1 VNRRLLAGFLFAY
14 AACALAGI
22 LPAAVLAARERKP
35 GAAAA
40 AAAVA
45 VSIATVLVN
54 AAVDLW

>member
-1 VNRRLLAGFLFAY
+1 VNHRLLAGFLFAY

-35 GAAAA
+35 GAAAV

-45 VSIATVLVN
+45 LSIAAVLVN
-54 AAVDLW
+54 AGADLW